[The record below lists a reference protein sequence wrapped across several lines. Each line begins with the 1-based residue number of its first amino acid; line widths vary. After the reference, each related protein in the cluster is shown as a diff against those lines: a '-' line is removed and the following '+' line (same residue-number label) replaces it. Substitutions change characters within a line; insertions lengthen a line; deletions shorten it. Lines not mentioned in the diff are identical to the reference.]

1 MKIFAGVVT
10 KIMRVCASSTTMTAP
25 SQEELAQ
32 FLGLNRL
39 LRSIRLET
47 FATLIHCVE
56 LVLSS
61 PSHFIIATAA
71 ILAESIK
78 LLLTA
83 HAVPATAPHKAASAP
98 SVTEAAPIVAEPVP
112 TEALVTTTGVE
123 PTVVVAAT
131 GVV

>member
-10 KIMRVCASSTTMTAP
+10 KIMRVCACSTTMTAP

-39 LRSIRLET
+39 LRSVRLET
-47 FATLIHCVE
+47 FAALIHGVE

-78 LLLTA
+78 LLLSA

-98 SVTEAAPIVAEPVP
+98 SVTEAATIVAESVP

-123 PTVVVAAT
+123 PTIVVAAT